1 MAQMSLKGEPNRTYN
16 AETIQ
21 WTVDF
26 NMDLEDV
33 KQAKLLDPIQE
44 GQALK
49 KIQLSFIVLIQS

>member
-1 MAQMSLKGEPNRTYN
+1 
-16 AETIQ
+16 
-21 WTVDF
+21 
-26 NMDLEDV
+26 MDLEDV